1 MKKEVAA
8 VWESIDNL
16 VPWDQ
21 NPRLNDHSVDKVA
34 TSIKRFG
41 FGAPIVARRED
52 KMVIAGH
59 TRLKAAKQLGL
70 DAVPVRYLDLDPAD
84 AKMLALADN
93 KIGEI
98 ADWDNDELDRII
110 NDLALSAEDMED
122 LGWSQSD
129 LDGFFEP
136 VFDSQE
142 ESKEEIDVKDLD
154 LCGEVMY
161 GDCMEK
167 LKELP
172 SNSIDAIVTDPPYGM
187 SPDGIARTWADIG
200 GRPQPFGLYGE
211 RMGCRCPL
219 P

>member
-1 MKKEVAA
+1 MKKEEIAA

-34 TSIKRFG
+34 NSIKRFG

-98 ADWDNDELDRII
+98 ADWDEGK
-110 NDLALSAEDMED
+110 LSAILNSMKKNSDDIYM
-122 LGWSQSD
+122 LGWSNEEVDILLDED
-129 LDGFFEP
+129 LFIEPMAGMDGP
-136 VFDSQE
+136 
-142 ESKEEIDVKDLD
+142 
-154 LCGEVMY
+154 
-161 GDCMEK
+161 
-167 LKELP
+167 LKEVKTCP
-172 SNSIDAIVTDPPYGM
+172 HC
-187 SPDGIARTWADIG
+187 
-200 GRPQPFGLYGE
+200 GLE
-211 RMGCRCPL
+211 L
-219 P
+219 